1 MPYADDIDYHKVGAF
16 SAGVDYTT
24 IKNALPYAQ
33 VIQGIF
39 PESMV
44 DMPSIAF
51 AHIDVDQYKS
61 YIDCINTLSPKMV
74 KGGIMWL
81 DDYELEGAKKAID
94 ELIGKNNL
102 IFAKCGHKRAYVK
115 Y

>member
-1 MPYADDIDYHKVGAF
+1 MPYADDIDYHKVGDF
-16 SAGVDYTT
+16 SDDVDYAS

-44 DMPSIAF
+44 EMPKIAF

-61 YIDCINTLSPKMV
+61 YIDCINTLSPLMV
-74 KGGIMWL
+74 KGGIMWF
-81 DDYELEGAKKAID
+81 DDYELAGAKKAID
-94 ELIGKNNL
+94 ELIDTNNL
-102 IFAKCGHKRAYVK
+102 IFAECGHKRAYVK
-115 Y
+115 F